1 MKENN
6 DFPNIKA
13 TKLREEINK
22 DNSNIKN
29 IKSNFSD
36 QKKLNIKGK
45 YKGIKFCILYII
57 LFISLISI
65 FIMNYLKTKDAFMEN
80 KYINLT
86 SEKLCDKTIKAFSE
100 CIKEKSLIKCQYEN
114 KAVEYCYDESYS
126 MNLMCFTYISELDL
140 CLRKKNNNV
149 KFCENNIYEIVRCA
163 SIYRFLK
170 LDKEYL
176 KQIINSIL
184 VVI

>member
-1 MKENN
+1 MKEINE
-6 DFPNIKA
+6 FPNIKP

-22 DNSNIKN
+22 NNSNLQNIKN
-29 IKSNFSD
+29 ISNR
-36 QKKLNIKGK
+36 QKLKINEK

-65 FIMNYLKTKDAFMEN
+65 FIINYLKTKDSFKEN
-80 KYINLT
+80 KFINIS
-86 SEKLCDKTIKAFSE
+86 SEKLCNKTIKAFSE
-100 CIKEKSLIKCQYEN
+100 CIKEKTLIKCQYEN

-126 MNLMCFTYISELDL
+126 MNLMCFTYISELNL
-140 CLRKKNNNV
+140 CLRKNNNDA

-176 KQIINSIL
+176 KQIINSI
-184 VVI
+184 

>member
-1 MKENN
+1 MKEINE
-6 DFPNIKA
+6 FPNIKP

-22 DNSNIKN
+22 NNSNLQN
-29 IKSNFSD
+29 IKKISNR
-36 QKKLNIKGK
+36 QKLKINEK

-57 LFISLISI
+57 LFISLISL
-65 FIMNYLKTKDAFMEN
+65 FIINYLKTKDSFKEN
-80 KYINLT
+80 KFINIS
-86 SEKLCDKTIKAFSE
+86 SEKLCNKTIKAFSE
-100 CIKEKSLIKCQYEN
+100 CIKEKTLIKCQYEN

-126 MNLMCFTYISELDL
+126 MNLMCFTYISELNL
-140 CLRKKNNNV
+140 CLRKKNNDA

-176 KQIINSIL
+176 KQIINSI
-184 VVI
+184 

>member
-1 MKENN
+1 MKEINE
-6 DFPNIKA
+6 FPNIKP

-22 DNSNIKN
+22 NNSNLQNIKN
-29 IKSNFSD
+29 ISNR
-36 QKKLNIKGK
+36 QKLKINEK

-65 FIMNYLKTKDAFMEN
+65 FIINYLKTKDSFKEN
-80 KYINLT
+80 KFINIS
-86 SEKLCDKTIKAFSE
+86 SEKLCNKTIKAFSE
-100 CIKEKSLIKCQYEN
+100 CIKEKTLIKCQYEN

-126 MNLMCFTYISELDL
+126 MNLMCFTYISELNL
-140 CLRKKNNNV
+140 CLRKNNNDP
-149 KFCENNIYEIVRCA
+149 KFCEDNIYEIVRCA

-176 KQIINSIL
+176 KQIINSI
-184 VVI
+184 